1 MRPQIKNIGDVGL
14 SDNTNSGY
22 GRGGNNMNIKKK
34 RKRFLTGILTLCMVM
49 SMAYI
54 PMQVRAENEN
64 LELGWSGATVSGGDF
79 TGANGTA
86 TLTIGGERYNGNSS
100 RVVIDSLDTE
110 IVVELT
116 ANEEGK
122 KGVLRTGGESGLSFP
137 DDAAVTVG
145 KVTTYT
151 FTLRSLGVADLAT
164 FVALNVAFE
173 DNNPGGGNTEAPT
186 DAISVELWDNF
197 GNLLDYG
204 QYSST
209 EVPEGMPVIG
219 AKIQYSYDG
228 NAWNELANSSD
239 TNLVYDGSRYVF
251 HASVA
256 TVYLKVISVEGGFL
270 ASAALEGIDDGYK
283 VWEGPMENGKIYT
296 LNEQKTY
303 DLKYDDGNKTITWSD
318 DSDKY
323 GVDGVV
329 QNGTVK
335 IISAVD
341 SEGNSV
347 LNDSEPFMQNEHEGY
362 ISIKA
367 GATVTVQ
374 IKPNYGYQFI
384 SGSLNGNVVTAGSEV
399 SIFTFTMPKTNL
411 HLSALFTKC
420 EDKVIAGAKDVTGA
434 EIVGG
439 AKVIDSGN
447 LELTVTD
454 SAISDADK
462 NKLQSSD
469 AASGVEVKSWLEV
482 DLAQIVNKGSST
494 EVWRKDL
501 EELTDK
507 ITVTLQVGTDHDAS
521 KQYVVVR
528 EHQGVYEKIP
538 AIYDAAA
545 GTLTFESD
553 KFSNY
558 AVGTVEPK
566 QNVQDV
572 LDSGW
577 SNAPGAAADVV
588 SDLLSNF
595 TVAKIASEVQAT
607 DGTVNTAL
615 LTKLKSLENDYATD
629 KSIVN
634 KEPAIDSAVSGSIN
648 GKVSVMGAA
657 FNAADSSSVQL
668 VIGDKA
674 GSGIAISSSSYS
686 KSVQLDLKL
695 MQTRSA
701 GSATAIEGNLRMPVT
716 ITMPVP
722 NGIDSSKMVI
732 LHDKNGDGTSDETVP
747 YSLAA
752 GKVTFTVTHFSNFAF
767 AERAS
772 SDDSDASS
780 DSQSSTSSTAV
791 KEETVSVPIEY
802 IVVKGDTLGKIARR
816 NHMSLS
822 ALLALNPQIK
832 NPNLIR
838 PGQKI
843 VVGFT
848 GKIVASQTPAANP
861 NAEYY
866 VVQRGDY
873 LYKIARKNKLSLGQ
887 LAALNPEIM
896 SQRYIYAGQKIRVK

>member
-1 MRPQIKNIGDVGL
+1 
-14 SDNTNSGY
+14 
-22 GRGGNNMNIKKK
+22 MNIKKK
-34 RKRFLTGILTLCMVM
+34 LQKFLTGILTLCMVM

-64 LELGWSGATVSGGDF
+64 LELGWSGATVSGGDI

-86 TLTIGGERYNGNSS
+86 TLTIGGTKYSGNSS

-151 FTLRSLGVADLAT
+151 FTLRSLGVTDLAT

-173 DNNPGGGNTEAPT
+173 DNNPGGGTTQPGGGTEAPT

-239 TNLVYDGSRYVF
+239 TNIVYDGSRYVF
-251 HASVA
+251 NASVA

-283 VWEGPMENGKIYT
+283 VWEGPVENGKVYT

-318 DSDKY
+318 DSDQY

-362 ISIKA
+362 VSIKA

-411 HLSALFTKC
+411 HLSALFTKS
-420 EDKVIAGAKDVTGA
+420 EDKVIAEAKDVTGA

-454 SAISDADK
+454 SSISDADK

-494 EVWRKDL
+494 EVWRNDL

-507 ITVTLQVGTDHDAS
+507 ITVTLQVGTDLDAS

-545 GTLTFESD
+545 GTLTFQSD
-553 KFSNY
+553 KFSEY
-558 AVGTVEPK
+558 A
-566 QNVQDV
+566 
-572 LDSGW
+572 
-577 SNAPGAAADVV
+577 
-588 SDLLSNF
+588 
-595 TVAKIASEVQAT
+595 I
-607 DGTVNTAL
+607 GTVNSEKNVLDTIEDSWSGTGSDAGSTISNLKTTFTGQEIASAVQAADGSVNTVL
-615 LTKLKSLENDYATD
+615 LEKLKTLEADYMD
-629 KSIVN
+629 E
-634 KEPAIDSAVSGSIN
+634 KEITVAQADIKQEVAGSVSGT
-648 GKVSVMGAA
+648 VTVTGAA
-657 FNAADSSSVQL
+657 FNVDDNSSVQL

-674 GSGIAISSSSYS
+674 GNGITVGNTYS
-686 KSVQLDLKL
+686 KSVQLNISL
-695 MQTRSA
+695 MKTAS
-701 GSATAIEGNLRMPVT
+701 GSPNTIEVTGTLDMPVT

-722 NGIDSSKMVI
+722 TGIDASRLVI
-732 LHDKNGDGTSDETVP
+732 LHDKDGDGISDETVP
-747 YSLAA
+747 YSLA
-752 GKVTFTVTHFSNFAF
+752 GSHVTFTVTHFSNYAF
-767 AERAS
+767 AEKTVSEGGGNTDSGTDSNESNSGSS
-772 SDDSDASS
+772 SDNDSSADAS
-780 DSQSSTSSTAV
+780 V
-791 KEETVSVPIEY
+791 KEEKVTVPVEY
-802 IVVKGDTLGKIARR
+802 IVVKGDTLGKIARK
-816 NHMSLS
+816 NNVTLS

-832 NPNLIR
+832 NPNLIY

-843 VVGFT
+843 VVGYT
-848 GKIVASQTPAANP
+848 TKTVTSQNTAAQDKVISSTSAS
-861 NAEYY
+861 YY
-866 VVQRGDY
+866 TVQKGDF
-873 LYKIARKNKLSLGQ
+873 LYKIARKNGLTLERLG
-887 LAALNPEIM
+887 ALNPEIVK
-896 SQRYIYAGQKIRVK
+896 QKYIYPGQKIRVK

>member
-1 MRPQIKNIGDVGL
+1 
-14 SDNTNSGY
+14 
-22 GRGGNNMNIKKK
+22 
-34 RKRFLTGILTLCMVM
+34 
-49 SMAYI
+49 
-54 PMQVRAENEN
+54 NEN
-64 LELGWSGATVSGGDF
+64 LELGWSEATVTNGVF
-79 TGANGTA
+79 TGTDGTA
-86 TLTIGGERYNGNSS
+86 TFTIGGTQYSGNSS
-100 RVVIDSLDTE
+100 SVVIDSLDTE

-151 FTLRSLGVADLAT
+151 FTLGSLGVTDLAT

-173 DNNPGGGNTEAPT
+173 DNNPDGGNTEAPT

-209 EVPEGMPVIG
+209 EVPEGLPVIG

-228 NAWNELANSSD
+228 NAWNELAD
-239 TNLVYDGSRYVF
+239 TTNLVYDGSRYVF
-251 HASVA
+251 NASVA
-256 TVYLKVISVEGGFL
+256 TVFLKVISVEGGFL

-283 VWEGPMENGKIYT
+283 VWEGPVENGKVYT
-296 LNEQKTY
+296 LNEQKAY

-341 SEGNSV
+341 SEGNNV

-362 ISIKA
+362 VSVKA

-411 HLSALFTKC
+411 HLSALFTKS
-420 EDKVIAGAKDVTGA
+420 EDKVIAEAKDVTGA

-439 AKVIDSGN
+439 EKVIDSGN

-469 AASGVEVKSWLEV
+469 AASDVEVKSWLEV

-507 ITVTLQVGTDHDAS
+507 ITVTLQVGTDLDAS

-528 EHQGVYEKIP
+528 EHQGAYEKIP
-538 AIYDAAA
+538 AIYDATA

-566 QNVQDV
+566 QDIQDV
-572 LDSGW
+572 PEGETKQSVQEVLDGGW
-577 SNAPGAAADVV
+577 SNAPGAAAEVV

-595 TVAKIASEVQAT
+595 TVAKIASEVQAA

-615 LTKLKSLENDYATD
+615 LTMLKSLEDDYAID
-629 KSIVN
+629 KSIVVN
-634 KEPAIDSAVSGSIN
+634 QEPAIDPAVSGSIN

-686 KSVQLDLKL
+686 KAVQLDLKL
-695 MQTRSA
+695 MQTRSS
-701 GSATAIEGNLRMPVT
+701 GPATAIEGNLRMPLT

-722 NGIDSSKMVI
+722 NGIDSSKLEI

-747 YSLAA
+747 YSLASDIA
-752 GKVTFTVTHFSNFAF
+752 TFTVTHLSNFAF

-780 DSQSSTSSTAV
+780 DSQSSTSSTAVTDSQSSTFSTAVTDSQSSTPSTAVTDSQSSTPSTAV

-848 GKIVASQTPAANP
+848 GKIVASQTNATNP

-866 VVQRGDY
+866 VVQKGDY
-873 LYKIARKNKLSLGQ
+873 LYKIARKNKLSLAQ